1 MRLSNDPDDRA
12 ARKRPPGWIPEGPA
26 PRGAQG
32 RAGLSPRADEVL
44 SFLSGDWRI
53 FQQRRGHKW
62 SLDDFMTAAIAI
74 EEGRARGNMQTACD
88 LGCGIGSVLMF
99 VAWGFPGARLTG
111 VEAQE
116 VSAAMARRSLAFN
129 GADDRVAVRL
139 GDLRDPAMLPEGA
152 TFDLVTGTP
161 PYIPLGHGTPS
172 QKVQRGPCCFE
183 TRGGIEDY
191 AQAAARI
198 LSPDGLFVAC
208 SGAFPADRAL
218 AAGRAAG
225 LVCTRRVS
233 VIGKEGKPP
242 LFVVTVMRRADV
254 LSAEHATAT
263 TREMREMREETFRAR
278 LADCSLPREMHA
290 ARALLGLPPAPSA
303 AAQDLG

>member
-12 ARKRPPGWIPEGPA
+12 ARKRPRGWVPAGPP

-32 RAGLSPRADEVL
+32 RADLAPRPDEVL

-62 SLDDFMTAAIAI
+62 SLDDFMTAVVAI
-74 EEGRARGNMQTACD
+74 EEGRARGNVHTAFD

-99 VAWGFPGARLTG
+99 LAWAFPEARLVG
-111 VEAQE
+111 VEAQD
-116 VSAAMARRSLAFN
+116 VSIAMARRSLAYN
-129 GADDRVAVRL
+129 GADDRVAVQA
-139 GDLRDPAMLPEGA
+139 GDLRDPALFPEGA

-172 QKVQRGPCCFE
+172 EKVQRGPCCFE

-191 AQAAARI
+191 ALTAARL
-198 LSPDGLFVAC
+198 LSPTGLFVAC
-208 SGAFPADRAL
+208 SGAFPKDRAL
-218 AAGRAAG
+218 DAGRAAG

-242 LFVVTVMRRADV
+242 LFVVTVMRRADA
-254 LSAEHATAT
+254 LSLQNATV
-263 TREMREMREETFRAR
+263 EMREEIFRAR
-278 LADCSLPREMHA
+278 LADCSLPTEMHA
-290 ARALLGLPPAPSA
+290 ARALLGLPPT
-303 AAQDLG
+303 Q

>member
-12 ARKRPPGWIPEGPA
+12 ARKRPPGWIPSGPP

-32 RAGLSPRADEVL
+32 RADLSPGEDEVL

-62 SLDDFMTAAIAI
+62 SLDDFMTAAVAI
-74 EEGRARGNMQTACD
+74 EEGRRRENVHNACD

-99 VAWGFPGARLTG
+99 VAWGFPEARLVG

-116 VSAAMARRSLAFN
+116 VSLGMARRSLAYN
-129 GADDRVAVRL
+129 GADDRVTVRH
-139 GDLRDPAMLPEGA
+139 GDLRDPSIFPEAG

-161 PYIPLGHGTPS
+161 PYIPMGHGTPS
-172 QKVQRGPCCFE
+172 EKIQRGPCCFE

-191 AQAAARI
+191 ALAAARL

-208 SGAFPADRAL
+208 SGAFPKDRAL
-218 AAGRAAG
+218 AAGHAAG
-225 LVCTRRVS
+225 LTCTRRVS

-242 LFVVTVMRRADV
+242 LFVVTVMRRADS
-254 LSAEHATAT
+254 LSVAERRAAP
-263 TREMREMREETFRAR
+263 REETFRGR
-278 LADCSLPREMHA
+278 LADCSLPEEMRA
-290 ARALLGLPPAPSA
+290 ARTLLGLPPAP
-303 AAQDLG
+303 